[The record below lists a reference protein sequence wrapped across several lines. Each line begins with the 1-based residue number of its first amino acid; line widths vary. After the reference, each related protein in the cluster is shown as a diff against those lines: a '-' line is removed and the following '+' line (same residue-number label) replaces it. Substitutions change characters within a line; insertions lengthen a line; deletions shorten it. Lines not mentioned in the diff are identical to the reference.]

1 MMKIIWDNKKNQLI
15 LHEIMNGLNNTG
27 KFPNAGETPFSDHTN
42 FEQFLKND
50 EKSLNISNVVYDLK
64 KEMSIALS

>member
-1 MMKIIWDNKKNQLI
+1 
-15 LHEIMNGLNNTG
+15 MNGLNNTG